1 MSDFRMPSLGADMVQ
16 GTVLEWR
23 VAPGDRVER
32 GDVVAVVD
40 TEKAAIE
47 VEIFESG
54 VVEELLVEAGSRV
67 PVGTVLARVRE
78 DGVEPAPL
86 VEQPAASGAP
96 GGAEEPSVE
105 EPPADAAP
113 AAVPP
118 PVSEAYRPAA
128 SVPTAPEAPPA
139 LPGRLRASPA
149 ARALA
154 AERGIDLV
162 DLEGSGPDG
171 AILRGDV
178 EAVAAP
184 PTHPEPAAVPS
195 KARPLVVTPVAGRA
209 AVDLGVDLTRVEGTG
224 PDGAITRGDVER
236 AAGRAGTPA
245 SPAPVAPPP
254 PSAAAERPEP
264 ATTDRQAAMRQAIA
278 AAVTR
283 SKREIPH
290 YYLSTRIDMTRALAW
305 LDAENRERPMAERIL
320 PAALTLKATSLAL
333 RDYPELNGFWEDDAF
348 RHGEAIHLGVIVFLR
363 EGGLVAPAIRE
374 ADGRTL
380 DELMLALTDLVRRA
394 RSGGLRSSELTSATV
409 TVTNLGERGVES
421 VFGVIYPPQ
430 VAIVGFGRIAEE
442 PWAEGGTVG
451 ARPVLTATLA
461 ADHRA
466 SDGHR
471 GGLFLSAVNQ
481 LLQTPEAL

>member
-96 GGAEEPSVE
+96 GGAEEPPAEEPSVE

-154 AERGIDLV
+154 AERGIDLGRPGGLRPRRR
-162 DLEGSGPDG
+162 DPARRRGSG
-171 AILRGDV
+171 
-178 EAVAAP
+178 
-184 PTHPEPAAVPS
+184 
-195 KARPLVVTPVAGRA
+195 GRA
-209 AVDLGVDLTRVEGTG
+209 AYPPGAGCRALEGT
-224 PDGAITRGDVER
+224 
-236 AAGRAGTPA
+236 AAGRDP
-245 SPAPVAPPP
+245 
-254 PSAAAERPEP
+254 
-264 ATTDRQAAMRQAIA
+264 
-278 AAVTR
+278 
-283 SKREIPH
+283 
-290 YYLSTRIDMTRALAW
+290 
-305 LDAENRERPMAERIL
+305 
-320 PAALTLKATSLAL
+320 
-333 RDYPELNGFWEDDAF
+333 
-348 RHGEAIHLGVIVFLR
+348 
-363 EGGLVAPAIRE
+363 GG
-374 ADGRTL
+374 
-380 DELMLALTDLVRRA
+380 
-394 RSGGLRSSELTSATV
+394 
-409 TVTNLGERGVES
+409 
-421 VFGVIYPPQ
+421 
-430 VAIVGFGRIAEE
+430 
-442 PWAEGGTVG
+442 G
-451 ARPVLTATLA
+451 AR
-461 ADHRA
+461 R
-466 SDGHR
+466 R
-471 GGLFLSAVNQ
+471 GSGRRPHAR
-481 LLQTPEAL
+481 